1 MDTARLSRFVSG
13 LWDDEIV
20 PQLVEYIRIPNK
32 SPMFDKDWVAHGYM
46 DAAVKL
52 METWARSKL
61 SQLPGATLEV
71 VRLEGRTPLIYI
83 EVPGQ
88 GDDTVMLYGHL
99 DKQPEMTGWADGLGP
114 WTPVLKG
121 DKLYGRGGADDGYAI
136 FGSLAALLA
145 LHEQGIPHARCVVM
159 IEACEESG
167 SYDLP
172 FYVDHLAARIGSPS
186 LVVCLDSGCGNY
198 DQLWLTTSLRGM
210 TGGNLSV
217 QVLEEGVHSG
227 DASGVVPSSFRILRE
242 LLSRLE
248 DPATGQIKPK
258 ELYVEIPAQRVEQ
271 AKLSAEVLGAD
282 IYDKFPWVEGMQPVT
297 HDLAELVLNRTWRPQ
312 LAVTGIGGIPPLE
325 SAGNVLRPQTSVKL
339 SLRVPPT
346 LNGTKAGE
354 FVKQLLEKDPPYG
367 AKVSF
372 TLEKDGSGW
381 NAPALSPWL
390 EQAVSDASQNYFGA
404 PATYMGEGGS
414 IPFMGM
420 LGEKFPKAQFLI
432 TGVLGPHSNAH
443 GPNEFLHI
451 PTGKKVSM
459 VVAEVVA
466 RQHQQGS
473 KAIAPSSDQ
482 EHGHRLA
489 GRQLGAD
496 PPSRRRSVLRGRPRP
511 GRGGHPAGQQDV
523 RSGPD
528 PGRGGAGH
536 APLRREQ
543 GAGDPRQIRTVGGL
557 RHRLGD
563 DRPPADQQ
571 GERRGA
577 AGQRGAVAGPAGTGR
592 SAGSPAATGRARD
605 RRAGAG
611 ENLVRTQQIRSPA

>member
-13 LWDDEIV
+13 LWDDEIL

-32 SPMFDKDWVAHGYM
+32 SPMFDAKWAEHGYM

-52 METWARSKL
+52 LETWARSKI
-61 SQLPGATLEV
+61 SALPGATLEV

-99 DKQPEMTGWADGLGP
+99 DKQPEMTGWAEGLGP
-114 WTPVLKG
+114 WTPVIRG

-145 LHEQGIPHARCVVM
+145 LQEQGITHARCVVM

-172 FYVDHLAARIGSPS
+172 YYVDHLAARIGSPS

-210 TGGNLSV
+210 IGGNLTV
-217 QVLEEGVHSG
+217 KVLEEGVHSG
-227 DASGVVPSSFRILRE
+227 DASGVVPSSFRIVRE

-248 DPATGQIKPK
+248 DPATGQITPK
-258 ELYVEIPAQRVEQ
+258 ELYVEIPPQRIEQ
-271 AKLSAEVLGAD
+271 AKLSAEVLGEE
-282 IYDKFPWVEGMQPVT
+282 IYGKFPWVEGMQPVT
-297 HDLAELVLNRTWRPQ
+297 HDLVELVLNRTWRPQ
-312 LAVTGIGGIPPLE
+312 LAVTGIGGMPPLD
-325 SAGNVLRPQTSVKL
+325 SAGNVLRPVTSVKL

-346 LNGTKAGE
+346 LNGVEAGA
-354 FVKQLLEKDPPYG
+354 FLKQLLERNPPYG
-367 AKVSF
+367 AKVTF
-372 TLEKDGSGW
+372 ILEKAGSGW
-381 NAPALSPWL
+381 NAPRLSPWL
-390 EQAVSDASQNYFGA
+390 ELAVADASQHYFGA

-420 LGEKFPKAQFLI
+420 LGEKFPQAQFLI

-466 RQHQQGS
+466 RHHQQVGS
-473 KAIAPSSDQ
+473 
-482 EHGHRLA
+482 
-489 GRQLGAD
+489 
-496 PPSRRRSVLRGRPRP
+496 
-511 GRGGHPAGQQDV
+511 
-523 RSGPD
+523 
-528 PGRGGAGH
+528 
-536 APLRREQ
+536 
-543 GAGDPRQIRTVGGL
+543 
-557 RHRLGD
+557 
-563 DRPPADQQ
+563 
-571 GERRGA
+571 A
-577 AGQRGAVAGPAGTGR
+577 A
-592 SAGSPAATGRARD
+592 
-605 RRAGAG
+605 
-611 ENLVRTQQIRSPA
+611 

>member
-1 MDTARLSRFVSG
+1 MDTARVTRYISD
-13 LWDDEIV
+13 LWDAEIV

-32 SPMFDKDWVAHGYM
+32 SPMFDKDWAAQGHM

-61 SQLPGATLEV
+61 PHLPGATLEV
-71 VRLEGRTPLIYI
+71 VRLQGRTPLIYI

-88 GDDTVMLYGHL
+88 GDDTVVLYGHL
-99 DKQPEMTGWADGLGP
+99 DKQPEMTGWSEGLGP

-145 LHEQGIPHARCVVM
+145 LQEQNIPHARCVIL

-172 FYVDHLAARIGSPS
+172 YYVDHLAPRIGNPS

-210 TGGNLSV
+210 TGGELTV

-248 DPATGQIKPK
+248 DPETGCIKPS
-258 ELYVEIPAQRVEQ
+258 ELYVDIPPQRVEQ
-271 AKLSAEVLGAD
+271 AKAAAGVLGKAL
-282 IYDKFPWVEGMQPVT
+282 YQKFPFVDGMQPVT
-297 HDLAELVLNRTWRPQ
+297 EDLTELVLNRTWRPQ
-312 LAVTGIGGIPPLE
+312 LAVTGAEGLPPLE
-325 SAGNVLRPQTSVKL
+325 SAGNVLRPKTSVKL

-346 LNGTKAGE
+346 LDGAKAGE

-372 TLEKDGSGW
+372 KLEKDGSGW
-381 NAPALSPWL
+381 NAPQLSPWL
-390 EQAVSDASQNYFGA
+390 EQAVAEASQHYFGA
-404 PATYMGEGGS
+404 PAAYMGEGGS

-420 LGEKFPKAQFLI
+420 LGAKFPQAQFLI

-459 VVAEVVA
+459 VVADVVA
-466 RQHQQGS
+466 RHFQQG
-473 KAIAPSSDQ
+473 
-482 EHGHRLA
+482 
-489 GRQLGAD
+489 
-496 PPSRRRSVLRGRPRP
+496 
-511 GRGGHPAGQQDV
+511 
-523 RSGPD
+523 
-528 PGRGGAGH
+528 
-536 APLRREQ
+536 
-543 GAGDPRQIRTVGGL
+543 
-557 RHRLGD
+557 
-563 DRPPADQQ
+563 
-571 GERRGA
+571 
-577 AGQRGAVAGPAGTGR
+577 
-592 SAGSPAATGRARD
+592 AR
-605 RRAGAG
+605 
-611 ENLVRTQQIRSPA
+611 